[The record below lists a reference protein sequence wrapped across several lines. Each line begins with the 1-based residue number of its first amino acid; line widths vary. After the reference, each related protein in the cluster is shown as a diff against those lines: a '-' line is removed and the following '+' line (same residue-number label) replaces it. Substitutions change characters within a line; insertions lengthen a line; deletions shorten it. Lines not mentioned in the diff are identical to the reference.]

1 MGTVFGAT
9 LAAVIIFAAAAY
21 VVHRLLIPRLSRRR
35 NARLSV
41 MEEAKEIH
49 KDGDDNSS
57 FSSSLHVHAG
67 EKQLLALCRA
77 LIKNSRII
85 VLVRARRSCGV

>member
-41 MEEAKEIH
+41 MEEAKELH
-49 KDGDDNSS
+49 KDDNSS

-85 VLVRARRSCGV
+85 VLVRACRSCGV